1 MFLSVNAFTR
11 SITSSSVMAL
21 ITVILTLSEVSGI
34 LRTSLGIY
42 TSQISLV
49 LNPKDSTPYV
59 VR

>member
-11 SITSSSVMAL
+11 SIISSSVMAL

-49 LNPKDSTPYV
+49 LNPKDSTP
-59 VR
+59 

>member
-11 SITSSSVMAL
+11 SIISSSVMAL

-49 LNPKDSTPYV
+49 LKPKDSTPYV

>member
-21 ITVILTLSEVSGI
+21 ITVILTLSEFSGI

-49 LNPKDSTPYV
+49 LKPKDSTP
-59 VR
+59 